1 MNEANISLSFNVP
14 NRLEGDGEEDMP
26 VALSI
31 KGLDDF
37 SPDNVAKK
45 VPELKKILELRE
57 ALVALKGPLGNIP
70 AFRSRLQDLLGNED
84 MREQLLKEL
93 DILNQK

>member
-1 MNEANISLSFNVP
+1 
-14 NRLEGDGEEDMP
+14 LEGDGEEDMP

-45 VPELKKILELRE
+45 VPELKKILELR
-57 ALVALKGPLGNIP
+57 K
-70 AFRSRLQDLLGNED
+70 R
-84 MREQLLKEL
+84 
-93 DILNQK
+93 